1 MRAKKLFSI
10 LLAMMLMLFALF
22 PIQAVLAETTNQ
34 PSQTTSTAEPP
45 ASSAVPTQR
54 SDTPAPTSGAE
65 PGRHAERVL
74 LKADGGDG
82 AERTDDCRHGYAR
95 RAANP

>member
-45 ASSAVPTQR
+45 ASSAVP
-54 SDTPAPTSGAE
+54 SPSGLTR
-65 PGRHAERVL
+65 PRP
-74 LKADGGDG
+74 
-82 AERTDDCRHGYAR
+82 CRAL
-95 RAANP
+95 NPVWKHLWTCRGSWVFLFSSMG

>member
-10 LLAMMLMLFALF
+10 LLAMMLMLFTLF

-54 SDTPAPTSGAE
+54 SDTPAPMSGAE
-65 PGRHAERVL
+65 TGVETPVDVSG
-74 LKADGGDG
+74 
-82 AERTDDCRHGYAR
+82 
-95 RAANP
+95 

>member
-10 LLAMMLMLFALF
+10 LLAMMLMLFTLF

-45 ASSAVPTQR
+45 ASSAVPT
-54 SDTPAPTSGAE
+54 SGLTR
-65 PGRHAERVL
+65 PRP
-74 LKADGGDG
+74 
-82 AERTDDCRHGYAR
+82 R
-95 RAANP
+95 RALNPVWKHLWTCRGSWVFLFSSMG

>member
-10 LLAMMLMLFALF
+10 LLAMMLMLFTLF

-54 SDTPAPTSGAE
+54 SDTPAP
-65 PGRHAERVL
+65 
-74 LKADGGDG
+74 
-82 AERTDDCRHGYAR
+82 R
-95 RAANP
+95 RALNPVWKHLWTCRGSWVFLFSSMG

>member
-10 LLAMMLMLFALF
+10 LLAMMLMLFTLF

-45 ASSAVPTQR
+45 ASSAVPT
-54 SDTPAPTSGAE
+54 PA
-65 PGRHAERVL
+65 V
-74 LKADGGDG
+74 
-82 AERTDDCRHGYAR
+82 
-95 RAANP
+95 

>member
-10 LLAMMLMLFALF
+10 LLAMMLFALF

-65 PGRHAERVL
+65 PGVETPVDVSGQL
-74 LKADGGDG
+74 VFLFSSMG
-82 AERTDDCRHGYAR
+82 
-95 RAANP
+95 

>member
-10 LLAMMLMLFALF
+10 LLAMMLMLFTLF

-34 PSQTTSTAEPP
+34 PSQTTSTAESP

-54 SDTPAPTSGAE
+54 SDTPAPTSGAN
-65 PGRHAERVL
+65 PVWKHL
-74 LKADGGDG
+74 W
-82 AERTDDCRHGYAR
+82 TCRGSWVFLFSSMG
-95 RAANP
+95 